1 MTKNIKN
8 PYKVRNKYREIYCTT
23 LNKVFNYSTTRYWK
37 RTMAQFVDGEQK
49 YTYSEFAEKCNM
61 LSTRLSRFGISAGDK
76 VAILSQNMPN
86 WTLAFFTATAFG
98 RIAVPILPDSSE
110 NEVTNILTHSE
121 SKVIFISKRLMHS

>member
-1 MTKNIKN
+1 MSKKIKN

-23 LNKVFNYSTTRYWK
+23 LHKVFNYSTTRYWK

-49 YTYSEFAEKCNM
+49 YTYSEFAEKCNL
-61 LSTRLSRFGISAGDK
+61 LSTRMSRFGISAGDK

-110 NEVTNILTHSE
+110 NEVTNSTTPKSR
-121 SKVIFISKRLMHS
+121 SSSYQKG